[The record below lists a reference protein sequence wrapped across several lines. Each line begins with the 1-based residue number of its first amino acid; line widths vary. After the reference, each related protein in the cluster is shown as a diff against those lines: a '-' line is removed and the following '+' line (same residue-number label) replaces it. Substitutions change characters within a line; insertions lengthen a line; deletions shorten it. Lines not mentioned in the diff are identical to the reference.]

1 MNVGASETESFCLS
15 KSESSD
21 NEAGD
26 SPPNISKMI
35 DSKDNIFLRQDKE
48 DSVMDNLGSSQKLMA
63 LTGNL
68 EKVNEVW
75 QEMPEDIKLS
85 PKNETRNTKKRKSL
99 DTSETVKKP
108 RNLEIGDG
116 VSDNI
121 GRVDKRVNFSIRLG

>member
-1 MNVGASETESFCLS
+1 
-15 KSESSD
+15 
-21 NEAGD
+21 
-26 SPPNISKMI
+26 MI
-35 DSKDNIFLRQDKE
+35 DSKDNIFLRQTKE

-99 DTSETVKKP
+99 DTFETVKKP
-108 RNLEIGDG
+108 RNVEIFVR

-121 GRVDKRVNFSIRLG
+121 GRVDNWVSFSI

>member
-1 MNVGASETESFCLS
+1 
-15 KSESSD
+15 
-21 NEAGD
+21 
-26 SPPNISKMI
+26 MI
-35 DSKDNIFLRQDKE
+35 DSKDNIFLRQTKE

-99 DTSETVKKP
+99 DTFETVKKP
-108 RNLEIGDG
+108 
-116 VSDNI
+116 
-121 GRVDKRVNFSIRLG
+121 